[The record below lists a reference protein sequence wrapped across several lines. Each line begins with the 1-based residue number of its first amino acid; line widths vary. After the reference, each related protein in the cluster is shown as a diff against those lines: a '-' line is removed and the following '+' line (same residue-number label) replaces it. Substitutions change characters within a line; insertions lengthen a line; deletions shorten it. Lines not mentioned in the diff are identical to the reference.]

1 MLYGVDFFSCSRK
14 GPRENVWYHTMER
27 ASVPYPRLGM
37 EQALFHTYGTSLVP
51 YLWNGPLYHTLGWG
65 MRWKSDSE
73 VWNGY
78 GTGMVRSCKISPL
91 VFLTRATPGT
101 WSVPYLWNG
110 PLYHTQG
117 RVWNGPC
124 SIPMERT
131 LFHTLVRMNP
141 AGLHH
146 TFKKIAAISQNTLS
160 FCWVQG
166 LQG

>member
-1 MLYGVDFFSCSRK
+1 MASNCFSCSRK
-14 GPRENVWYHTMER
+14 GPRENIWYHTMER

-37 EQALFHTYGTSLVP
+37 ERALFHTYGTNLVP

-91 VFLTRATPGT
+91 IFLIRATPGT

-110 PLYHTQG
+110 RRFHTFW
-117 RVWNGPC
+117 RVWNGPG
-124 SIPMERT
+124 SIPMERAW
-131 LFHTLVRMNP
+131 FHTYGTNLVP
-141 AGLHH
+141 YLPTQVAFPKGIL
-146 TFKKIAAISQNTLS
+146 KGIPK
-160 FCWVQG
+160 G
-166 LQG
+166 Y